1 MAIPAYIFVEHFK
14 PLLPAGL
21 GFAAGAMIFVAF
33 FELFQEA
40 KQEIGRLK
48 TFIVGVI
55 SFGLMIFAQEYVRTT
70 MY

>member
-21 GFAAGAMIFVAF
+21 GFAAGAMIFVSI

-40 KQEIGRLK
+40 KQEIGFWK
-48 TFIVGVI
+48 SVAVGVL
-55 SFGLMIFAQEYVRTT
+55 SFSLMIYAQESVRITI
-70 MY
+70 Y